1 MELLDVRLETIDKK
15 MEVLVQRLRDLLNTH
30 LMHK

>member
-1 MELLDVRLETIDKK
+1 MTMQFAMKTGLDRN
-15 MEVLVQRLRDLLNTH
+15 VLVQRLRDLLNTH

>member
-1 MELLDVRLETIDKK
+1 MQFAMKTGLDRN
-15 MEVLVQRLRDLLNTH
+15 VLVQRLRDLLNTH